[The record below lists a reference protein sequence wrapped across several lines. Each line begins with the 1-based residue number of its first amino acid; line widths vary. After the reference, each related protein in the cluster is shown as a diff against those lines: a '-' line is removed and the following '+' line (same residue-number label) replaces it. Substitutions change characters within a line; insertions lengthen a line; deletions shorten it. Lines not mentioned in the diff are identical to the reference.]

1 MKGKIF
7 GLLAA
12 ALLAG
17 PITAIATPSYAPVDF
32 LGTLDVTCVGYS
44 AADCGTGGVVAISGS
59 LSSSGMLDIGVAGDP
74 KFFVG
79 TLSGNNTLTGLA
91 TSLDGDVYNWTF
103 TRTIAPITSP
113 IVGDWSGTGTP
124 VVIGSGNGATDLAD
138 VVITSAAKAP
148 EIDSASAA
156 SGVALLVGALIVLRG
171 RKQQSIAA

>member
-124 VVIGSGNGATDLAD
+124 VVIGSGNGATELAD